1 MIIFLLLFICTV
13 SRYQFLSEQEVIDVI
28 TVSKEEAL
36 SRISFEDGPSYL
48 LTRNRKRYN
57 CTSTYQKSVVASS
70 QDSLLVVSNNLLK
83 DYVFEGRGEYGTI
96 SIYPTSH
103 VVIDSL
109 DGKHLYFELDRH
121 TKHVRFGENNI
132 SKAKL
137 TEFFVNPSIV
147 ASKVKVMYLCNA
159 SILSYDRSQW
169 NSLGYS
175 LSQIEA
181 GEDSWYFTVSSD
193 LFCLTEEENSGYDEI
208 WKRLSE
214 KTSAKTTFVCPSSL
228 SHIDERWME
237 VHHLQ
242 QSQYHADIPHLEHCV
257 QYRCVQ

>member
-1 MIIFLLLFICTV
+1 M
-13 SRYQFLSEQEVIDVI
+13 
-28 TVSKEEAL
+28 
-36 SRISFEDGPSYL
+36 
-48 LTRNRKRYN
+48 
-57 CTSTYQKSVVASS
+57 
-70 QDSLLVVSNNLLK
+70 
-83 DYVFEGRGEYGTI
+83 
-96 SIYPTSH
+96 
-103 VVIDSL
+103 
-109 DGKHLYFELDRH
+109 YFELDRH

-214 KTSAKTTFVCPSSL
+214 KTSAKTTFVCLSSL

>member
-48 LTRNRKRYN
+48 LTRNRKRSIFCGIMITRYN

-109 DGKHLYFELDRH
+109 DGKVFHII
-121 TKHVRFGENNI
+121 I
-132 SKAKL
+132 S
-137 TEFFVNPSIV
+137 
-147 ASKVKVMYLCNA
+147 
-159 SILSYDRSQW
+159 
-169 NSLGYS
+169 
-175 LSQIEA
+175 
-181 GEDSWYFTVSSD
+181 
-193 LFCLTEEENSGYDEI
+193 
-208 WKRLSE
+208 
-214 KTSAKTTFVCPSSL
+214 
-228 SHIDERWME
+228 
-237 VHHLQ
+237 
-242 QSQYHADIPHLEHCV
+242 
-257 QYRCVQ
+257 